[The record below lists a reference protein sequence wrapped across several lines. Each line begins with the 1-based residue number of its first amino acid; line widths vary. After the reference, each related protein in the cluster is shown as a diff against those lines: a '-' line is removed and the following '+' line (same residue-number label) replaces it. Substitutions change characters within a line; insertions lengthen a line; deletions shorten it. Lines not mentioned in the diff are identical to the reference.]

1 MDMMTAAFVSIAI
14 TTLSVSVLTAA
25 VGAVARARLKRRMS
39 RKRPRREFRR
49 QATQAVGISYAAR
62 RVHPQ
67 YLPVLQRARI
77 LRGRAQR
84 IETVTSR
91 RRHFKLPSAVR
102 GG

>member
-1 MDMMTAAFVSIAI
+1 MDMMTAAFVSIVI

-25 VGAVARARLKRRMS
+25 VGAVARARLALRKS

-49 QATQAVGISYAAR
+49 QATPLAGMPLAAR

-77 LRGRAQR
+77 LRGRAAYAR
-84 IETVTSR
+84 VRTA
-91 RRHFKLPSAVR
+91 RRHRMREHLV
-102 GG
+102 